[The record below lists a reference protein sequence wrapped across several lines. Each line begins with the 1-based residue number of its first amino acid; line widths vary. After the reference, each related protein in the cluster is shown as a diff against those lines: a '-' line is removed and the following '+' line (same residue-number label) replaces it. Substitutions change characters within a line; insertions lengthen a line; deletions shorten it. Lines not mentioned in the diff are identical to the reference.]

1 MFQLALA
8 ILVIVVIVVFS
19 IANSH
24 HVQLSFVIGAPIEVR
39 LVFLLMC
46 AFFMGMVIP
55 IFYRLIQRL
64 NSDRKTEQEKELQQA
79 IQLVDRDLV
88 GE

>member
-8 ILVIVVIVVFS
+8 ILITVVIVVFS
-19 IANSH
+19 VANSH
-24 HVQLSFVIGAPIEVR
+24 HVQLSFIVGAPAEVR

-46 AFFMGMVIP
+46 SFFMGIVVP
-55 IFYRLIQRL
+55 IFYQLIQRSK
-64 NSDRKTEQEKELQQA
+64 SDKKMKQEKELQQA

-88 GE
+88 GK

>member
-8 ILVIVVIVVFS
+8 LLVTVVIVVFS

-24 HVQLSFVIGAPIEVR
+24 HVQLSFVVGAPIEVR

-46 AFFMGMVIP
+46 AFFMGMVTP
-55 IFYRLIQRL
+55 IFYQLIQRL
-64 NSDRKTEQEKELQQA
+64 KRDRKREQEKELQQA